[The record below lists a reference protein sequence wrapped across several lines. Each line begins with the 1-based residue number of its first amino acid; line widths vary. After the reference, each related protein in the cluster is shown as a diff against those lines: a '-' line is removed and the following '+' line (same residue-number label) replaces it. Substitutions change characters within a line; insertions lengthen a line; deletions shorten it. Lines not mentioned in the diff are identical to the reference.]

1 MGGLTEMTSDALVV
15 RKSLKCALR
24 RLHEPSRLKYTLN
37 VFTERKGKEKLLRL
51 GREQKGKTRG

>member
-24 RLHEPSRLKYTLN
+24 RLHEPRRLKFTLN
-37 VFTERKGKEKLLRL
+37 VFTEGKEKLLRL